1 MNMDS
6 NKARINITL
15 STDGCSMLDQLA
27 DGERKRGDYLD
38 GLIRR
43 EYAAKQS
50 AFNANDADL
59 FMLRAM
65 LQALLGRVM
74 ALEGQMQSIKG
85 SI

>member
-1 MNMDS
+1 MD

-15 STDGCSMLDQLA
+15 SVEGCSMLDQLA
-27 DGERKRGDYLD
+27 DGERKRGDFLD

-50 AFNANDADL
+50 AFDANGADL

-65 LQALLGRVM
+65 IQSLLGRVM
-74 ALEGQMQSIKG
+74 ALEGMVQAMSASNQ
-85 SI
+85 